1 MHLHK
6 SNDNANK
13 TILST
18 IIIAYSSTIIVTI
31 DLTLS
36 QQSGSVGAQFKTLF
50 ISYQKDVQKETL

>member
-36 QQSGSVGAQFKTLF
+36 QQIRSVGAQFKTLL
-50 ISYQKDVQKETL
+50 ISFY

>member
-1 MHLHK
+1 MHLRK

-36 QQSGSVGAQFKTLF
+36 QQSGSVGTKFKTLF
-50 ISYQKDVQKETL
+50 ISLYQ